1 MPICLVTLFTVYC
14 DVGHHSCLYITHKF
28 TVTTY
33 CDNFYPFCSICGIGY
48 VCTSVVFPANLSS
61 FYLSLAIFIH
71 FSFLF
76 ISTTFFLSHSFNQ
89 TFFPFKSFNLTFF
102 FFLSK
107 SFNLTFFL
115 ILSIYFSFFF
125 LTFRT
130 RQMGNACKA
139 K

>member
-1 MPICLVTLFTVYC
+1 MPICLVTLFTFYC
-14 DVGHHSCLYITHKF
+14 DVGHHSCLYITHNF

-48 VCTSVVFPANLSS
+48 VCTSVVFPANLSA

-76 ISTTFFLSHSFNQ
+76 ISTTFFLSYSFNQ